1 MCCVAKP
8 THGPRSPA
16 IGQLELV
23 VSCLF
28 TTYRALASQ
37 TTASGQQT
45 EFIKKKYDLDY
56 RA

>member
-8 THGPRSPA
+8 TRGPRSPA

-28 TTYRALASQ
+28 TTYGALASQ
-37 TTASGQQT
+37 TIASGQQT